1 MKNLLLKREI
11 IQKFYF
17 TLVGNGKVY
26 QPLVDSSQFMHGDFA
41 AGCIV
46 EIEANLN
53 KVGEIERCNPAVK
66 DPCRNGKDQLEAG
79 IISSKQ

>member
-1 MKNLLLKREI
+1 
-11 IQKFYF
+11 
-17 TLVGNGKVY
+17 
-26 QPLVDSSQFMHGDFA
+26 MHGDFA

-79 IISSKQ
+79 ITQVIREVSTFSEVLEEAQKEMHNNSL